1 MKAPYS
7 IGNLLLTQFRAR
19 IFPEY
24 PKTCRGEKS
33 IFKFLLIVFANADAG
48 NRTQASKFTIHY
60 PLVSINTMYCINSR
74 LLNSLARV
82 KQDIIFKSEKMFFP
96 LIKWSF
102 CCCCCCWFSNNQ
114 EEKKI
119 NCRNYKGTHPIHFF
133 EEKRKKVFQFCWK
146 KMCLLR
152 VILFPFQLIQKYSR
166 ETGKMDSVVVLAA
179 SLVGRIGLLVMCQQE
194 LSCYLSNALL
204 SPFYTLTTFSWRSDY
219 DTNGLGR
226 FGFSCNFSVLNCL
239 FYFPFYLLFFW

>member
-1 MKAPYS
+1 
-7 IGNLLLTQFRAR
+7 
-19 IFPEY
+19 
-24 PKTCRGEKS
+24 
-33 IFKFLLIVFANADAG
+33 
-48 NRTQASKFTIHY
+48 
-60 PLVSINTMYCINSR
+60 
-74 LLNSLARV
+74 
-82 KQDIIFKSEKMFFP
+82 
-96 LIKWSF
+96 
-102 CCCCCCWFSNNQ
+102 
-114 EEKKI
+114 
-119 NCRNYKGTHPIHFF
+119 
-133 EEKRKKVFQFCWK
+133 
-146 KMCLLR
+146 MCLLR

-239 FYFPFYLLFFW
+239 FYFPFYLLFF